1 MPRPAPNPPASH
13 LKPRI
18 TPPEIVYVRGRPI
31 HRRCGAEI
39 EQGYGL
45 AGGGCG
51 FYTYCPKCEIVLD
64 KWQDP
69 EME

>member
-1 MPRPAPNPPASH
+1 MPVATPNPPPSH
-13 LKPRI
+13 SKPRI
-18 TPPEIVYVRGRPI
+18 VPPKTRFVGNVEIHVSCGTP
-31 HRRCGAEI
+31 I

-51 FYTYCPKCEIVLD
+51 VYTYCPKCEVILD

-69 EME
+69 EMT